1 MHRCSTAL
9 AEEALSTY
17 TGHSDPVYCVHW
29 NRRHPDVFLS
39 TSADWT
45 VKLWL
50 SGRSQVRDSLGGHT
64 CDLATE
70 GLSNKSLWQPPG
82 PIKIDTQL
90 M

>member
-1 MHRCSTAL
+1 MHRCNTAL

-50 SGRSQVRDSLGGHT
+50 SNRSQVRDNLS
-64 CDLATE
+64 CDICNLAIRRTSHKLLAIQT
-70 GLSNKSLWQPPG
+70 LS
-82 PIKIDTQL
+82 
-90 M
+90 

>member
-50 SGRSQVRDSLGGHT
+50 SSRSQVRAHLTCNICILGCRSRICHFR
-64 CDLATE
+64 
-70 GLSNKSLWQPPG
+70 PRRRY
-82 PIKIDTQL
+82 
-90 M
+90 

>member
-1 MHRCSTAL
+1 MQRCSTAL

-29 NRRHPDVFLS
+29 NRRHPDIFLS

-45 VKLWL
+45 LKLWL
-50 SGRSQVRDSLGGHT
+50 SSRSQVREPLNCNICNLGRILTSYYDNFRHW
-64 CDLATE
+64 
-70 GLSNKSLWQPPG
+70 KSED
-82 PIKIDTQL
+82 KL